1 MRVHQLRTHHKADTA
16 EVSATVEW
24 EDCDRQPLDIYIRT
38 AGHDGEDLAPS
49 PNAFL
54 QAAILP
60 AIRYGEKRISVE
72 GDICPCL
79 RDGLI
84 SATAI
89 LRAWHGPPRAPIAI
103 EPTGTFRPAEPRQ
116 PARTG
121 AFYSGGVDSTALL
134 RINHLELPPGHP
146 LFIHECLFVYGFD
159 IGVRRDEHGVYDRAL
174 ARLSHVAGAAGA
186 KLLAVET
193 NIRQLDSD
201 VGFWCWEYHG
211 MAMAAIAESFARR
224 FTTVML
230 AASGTA
236 ARAVVDRWGSHPL
249 IDACYGSAAVD
260 FRHEGICYSRVDKLH
275 VLAQWPVALDNL
287 RVCTKNFM
295 PGDELGYADLP
306 LGEYNCGRCEKCIR
320 TMLDLL
326 LIGKLAASDAFPY
339 DDLTP
344 DALEPLRVRQA
355 WLADK
360 YEQTMIPPLRSM
372 GRDDIADALQRKIGQ
387 FCFQPHEYT
396 PGSSK

>member
-1 MRVHQLRTHHKADTA
+1 
-16 EVSATVEW
+16 
-24 EDCDRQPLDIYIRT
+24 
-38 AGHDGEDLAPS
+38 
-49 PNAFL
+49 
-54 QAAILP
+54 
-60 AIRYGEKRISVE
+60 
-72 GDICPCL
+72 
-79 RDGLI
+79 
-84 SATAI
+84 
-89 LRAWHGPPRAPIAI
+89 
-103 EPTGTFRPAEPRQ
+103 
-116 PARTG
+116 
-121 AFYSGGVDSTALL
+121 
-134 RINHLELPPGHP
+134 
-146 LFIHECLFVYGFD
+146 
-159 IGVRRDEHGVYDRAL
+159 
-174 ARLSHVAGAAGA
+174 
-186 KLLAVET
+186 
-193 NIRQLDSD
+193 
-201 VGFWCWEYHG
+201 
-211 MAMAAIAESFARR
+211 
-224 FTTVML
+224 ML

-236 ARAVVDRWGSHPL
+236 AGAVVDRWGSHPL
-249 IDACYGSAAVD
+249 LDACYGSAAVD

-372 GRDDIADALQRKIGQ
+372 GRDDIADALQRKIVNSVSSRMN
-387 FCFQPHEYT
+387 T
-396 PGSSK
+396 PPVHLNNMLARRPVVGSTASCGVDAGNPVPMGGRAVHARECPMRY